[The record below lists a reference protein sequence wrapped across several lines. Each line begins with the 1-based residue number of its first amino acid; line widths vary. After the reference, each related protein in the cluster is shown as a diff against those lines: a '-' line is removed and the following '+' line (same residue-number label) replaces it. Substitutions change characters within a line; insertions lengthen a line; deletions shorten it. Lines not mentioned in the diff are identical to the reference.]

1 MVCGGFA
8 AERRA
13 GRKYRSSA
21 AATGR
26 PAAVGVAA
34 RRSAANASRRVTLA
48 AVFLISLV
56 S

>member
-26 PAAVGVAA
+26 PAAVGVVAA
-34 RRSAANASRRVTLA
+34 RRSAANASSVTLA